1 MTSKEDDA
9 YKSISEVAEMLN
21 LVNSKTGSLTTHT
34 LRFWEKE
41 FKQIKPKL
49 FSGNRRYYDKKTI
62 DLLKKIKF
70 LLKDKGMTINGVKKQ
85 LNFNDSEL
93 DEISNISI
101 NTKNILKTKLSKI
114 SKIIKD
120 EMTSVKDSNLHSF
133 VIPLLVDVNT
143 GDNWGTLH

>member
-1 MTSKEDDA
+1 MTSKDDDA

-21 LVNSKTGSLTTHT
+21 LVNPKTGSLTTYT

-85 LNFNDSEL
+85 LNLNDSEL

-120 EMTSVKDSNLHSF
+120 LKK
-133 VIPLLVDVNT
+133 
-143 GDNWGTLH
+143 

>member
-1 MTSKEDDA
+1 MTNKDDGA

-49 FSGNRRYYDKKTI
+49 FSGNRRYYDKNAI

-85 LNFNDSEL
+85 LNSKDSEL
-93 DEISNISI
+93 DEITNISI
-101 NTKNILKTKLSKI
+101 NTKSILKTKLSKI

-120 EMTSVKDSNLHSF
+120 LKK
-133 VIPLLVDVNT
+133 
-143 GDNWGTLH
+143 

>member
-1 MTSKEDDA
+1 MTSKDDDA

-21 LVNSKTGSLTTHT
+21 LVNPKTGSLTTHT

-85 LNFNDSEL
+85 LNLNDSEL
-93 DEISNISI
+93 DEITNISI

-114 SKIIKD
+114 SKI
-120 EMTSVKDSNLHSF
+120 VKDLKK
-133 VIPLLVDVNT
+133 
-143 GDNWGTLH
+143 